1 MYFPLTI
8 SFKPHTTSS
17 LIDMI
22 SDMDNLRM
30 IEDIEFQPNDEGQ
43 PSEETAKQEGL
54 QTGDVLATRIEAIDS
69 SKHEHPT
76 AL

>member
-1 MYFPLTI
+1 
-8 SFKPHTTSS
+8 
-17 LIDMI
+17 
-22 SDMDNLRM
+22 MDNLRM

-76 AL
+76 ALWVPLCHWIMREVDQY